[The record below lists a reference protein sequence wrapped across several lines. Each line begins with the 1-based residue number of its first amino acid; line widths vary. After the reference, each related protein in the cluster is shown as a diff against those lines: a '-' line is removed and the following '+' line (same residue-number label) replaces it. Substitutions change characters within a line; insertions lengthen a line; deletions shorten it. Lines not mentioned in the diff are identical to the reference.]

1 MRLKKRIC
9 SLILA
14 IVICITALPVAYAA
28 DNTKAAD
35 DKIVAN
41 FYVYVMETDIHPIGH
56 MWVYLENL
64 TDKPITVG
72 RYTVAPYD
80 DVSVGCF
87 GTEGPRG
94 GGVYYNLEQDLTH
107 YHSLKA
113 TSTDLTEAELQA
125 VTNKIKNYSHW
136 DPILN
141 CYYFAAMGWNAGA
154 ESSIPFLVFPTFAR
168 LYIQMR
174 GGISKPF
181 DLFSQNDP
189 VYRQN
194 EL

>member
-1 MRLKKRIC
+1 MKKILSLVLAVLMVLSTMVFFASASDDQNVARMWFC
-9 SLILA
+9 SEISKK
-14 IVICITALPVAYAA
+14 TG
-28 DNTKAAD
+28 
-35 DKIVAN
+35 
-41 FYVYVMETDIHPIGH
+41 IGH
-56 MWVYLENL
+56 VFLYFENL
-64 TDKPITVG
+64 TDQPIKVG
-72 RYTVAPYD
+72 RYEVPPHD

-113 TSTDLTEAELQA
+113 TSTDLTEAELNA

>member
-1 MRLKKRIC
+1 MKKFVSIMLSLLMIFSLLAFNVSAAKEENVARMWFC
-9 SLILA
+9 S
-14 IVICITALPVAYAA
+14 
-28 DNTKAAD
+28 
-35 DKIVAN
+35 
-41 FYVYVMETDIHPIGH
+41 EIHNKTNIGH
-56 MWVYLENL
+56 IFLYFENL
-64 TDKPITVG
+64 TDEPIMVG
-72 RYTVAPYD
+72 RYKVAPYD

-113 TSTDLTEAELQA
+113 VSTDLTEAELNK

-154 ESSIPFLVFPTFAR
+154 ESSIPFLLFPTFAR
-168 LYIQMR
+168 AFIQMR
-174 GGISKPF
+174 GGISNPF
-181 DLFSQNDP
+181 ELFTQNDP